1 MIATHSITTLIY
13 LNYPIRQSVL
23 PNMANKRKPSKAP
36 KKATSKASK
45 TASKRPSKRPK
56 AKVPAPEPPRSQTP
70 RISLIV
76 KKIPRAEPESAENIG
91 EDEEKDLLGEDIDD
105 EEGTEEDPVIEPS
118 PPVSP
123 VTVSTSTTVPAKPAR
138 TLLPSKAPSPDP
150 YDSDVQIV
158 KEPYIVDVELR
169 VWLDDIDVFSK
180 EYAIDL
186 EDVCRMRHFAI
197 NKICNEQVDAYIS
210 ENQWEPKKR
219 LPKWWYCWYGTKS
232 SPTESRI
239 SPTSGTDYEVTMS
252 LVRNKGCKWLLI
264 QVQFGFAKSWTDLN
278 KPQYR
283 RPKAIPTISTKEK
296 PSATLKRAFDDTDF
310 PTTKKP
316 TTTTG
321 RMLADLENK
330 VRAEEGTY
338 NGVMT
343 EIQIKWV
350 CKRASCDNYDK
361 FCWVNND
368 RHHYLSAEHLRR
380 WATEIRS
387 NSYDSDISLPSR
399 DQRLDLQKEFRE
411 RQLSRSLREDA
422 QNERRRNNYP
432 TRASE
437 VAPVMYPRPTMYG
450 SPAPIQAHPT
460 YYPPTPWHHQ
470 YGSFYPSL
478 QPLPRPFYSIQ
489 QEVNS
494 WNSPTPFQQPPLLA
508 F

>member
-1 MIATHSITTLIY
+1 
-13 LNYPIRQSVL
+13 
-23 PNMANKRKPSKAP
+23 
-36 KKATSKASK
+36 
-45 TASKRPSKRPK
+45 
-56 AKVPAPEPPRSQTP
+56 
-70 RISLIV
+70 
-76 KKIPRAEPESAENIG
+76 
-91 EDEEKDLLGEDIDD
+91 
-105 EEGTEEDPVIEPS
+105 
-118 PPVSP
+118 
-123 VTVSTSTTVPAKPAR
+123 
-138 TLLPSKAPSPDP
+138 
-150 YDSDVQIV
+150 
-158 KEPYIVDVELR
+158 
-169 VWLDDIDVFSK
+169 
-180 EYAIDL
+180 
-186 EDVCRMRHFAI
+186 
-197 NKICNEQVDAYIS
+197 
-210 ENQWEPKKR
+210 
-219 LPKWWYCWYGTKS
+219 
-232 SPTESRI
+232 
-239 SPTSGTDYEVTMS
+239 MS

-350 CKRASCDNYDK
+350 CKRASCNNYDK

-478 QPLPRPFYSIQ
+478 QPPPRPFYSIQ

-508 F
+508 FQSPPPQEPSLPPNRPEDTVVEPALSMASLRESSPIRGDLDIREQLADFKQWLVEKLPLNRQAKLTFVMDIAEEQWWDVDQIKRLSNQDAFDWKIPTGLLQLIKKEVSGFKKAFKSETDVH